1 MALAAM
7 VACAP
12 RSRIVE
18 RFPARSATLAEH
30 PAPAGGAVA
39 RFVVVS
45 RGVRYQRVRDGFG
58 CTAGEV
64 PGLDVIRAQSGPR
77 WEAHVYLQMQGR
89 AQPVGEADGLR
100 LANARGGSTG
110 MRTREAAEAGAA
122 DGEVQA
128 CWSADGSR
136 LAFRMAHPAA
146 MGHTAWTRVAWT
158 PAPQVFRYVGP
169 AADCA
174 AALTQPEQL

>member
-1 MALAAM
+1 M

-18 RFPARSATLAEH
+18 RFPARSTVLAEH

-45 RGVRYQRVRDGFG
+45 RGVRHERVRDGFG

-77 WEAHVYLQMQGR
+77 WEAHVFLQVAGR
-89 AQPVGEADGLR
+89 PLPTEEPDGLR

-110 MRTREAAEAGAA
+110 MRTREEAERGAA

-136 LAFRMAHPAA
+136 LAFRMFHPAA

>member
-1 MALAAM
+1 M

-18 RFPARSATLAEH
+18 RFPARSTVLAEH

-45 RGVRYQRVRDGFG
+45 RGVRHERVHNGFG

-77 WEAHVYLQMQGR
+77 WEAHVFLHDAGARSPWGR
-89 AQPVGEADGLR
+89 LTGCASPTHAADRPGC
-100 LANARGGSTG
+100 ARAKRPNG
-110 MRTREAAEAGAA
+110 AGAA